1 MVPTAF
7 QLRPG
12 IPDMM
17 RPARNAPHGAAG
29 PILDLRSEECGPQG
43 HPWLERRT
51 AQPCRPA
58 QRLGERSDASTFHI
72 HMKNRIT
79 FLSEIDN
86 DQKDSISLLTLHHST
101 LADTKNSL
109 FHAKHKNTQILALEY
124 VVSI

>member
-1 MVPTAF
+1 MNKAKTY
-7 QLRPG
+7 
-12 IPDMM
+12 
-17 RPARNAPHGAAG
+17 
-29 PILDLRSEECGPQG
+29 
-43 HPWLERRT
+43 
-51 AQPCRPA
+51 
-58 QRLGERSDASTFHI
+58 HI

-109 FHAKHKNTQILALEY
+109 FYAKHKNTQILALGY